1 MTFYVYLKYRKRTD
15 MDDELDMPLGQ
26 RVLWI
31 NEHLLLDE
39 KKKLQQA
46 GSTTVS
52 VDEQLAE
59 IERLRVKY
67 KYK

>member
-1 MTFYVYLKYRKRTD
+1 
-15 MDDELDMPLGQ
+15 MDDELEMPLGK

-31 NEHLLLDE
+31 NEQLLLDE

-52 VDEQLAE
+52 VDEELAE

-67 KYK
+67 NYK